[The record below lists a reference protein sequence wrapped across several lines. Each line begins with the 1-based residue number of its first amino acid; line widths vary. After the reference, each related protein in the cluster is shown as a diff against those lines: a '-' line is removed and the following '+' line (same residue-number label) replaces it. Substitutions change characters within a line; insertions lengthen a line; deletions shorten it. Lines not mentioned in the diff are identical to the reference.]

1 MLLYARSKEAE
12 CRKVIFLYLSGDG
25 FYGEIKSVVVE
36 EIYDRII
43 DLSGKEDVIGILE
56 ENGLEIKI

>member
-1 MLLYARSKEAE
+1 
-12 CRKVIFLYLSGDG
+12 LSGDG

-43 DLSGKEDVIGILE
+43 DLSGKEDVTGILE
-56 ENGLEIKI
+56 ENGLETIIYQTEK